1 MVRDQISTITVTI
14 WPQVESQRV
23 RMQKRVVTNLKL
35 FFPPVF
41 RWMWLR
47 LERAGD
53 RDQNLRD
60 RTPPESR
67 VHAYLVFT
75 DNPMALLT
83 LGGGD
88 QRAYQKRIKGNFFIS
103 FVWESVITLS

>member
-1 MVRDQISTITVTI
+1 MAASRVATGPNAEESGY
-14 WPQVESQRV
+14 ESQ
-23 RMQKRVVTNLKL
+23 T

-53 RDQNLRD
+53 RDQNLRE

-88 QRAYQKRIKGNFFIS
+88 QRACQKRIKENFFIS